1 MEIAVQKTDRWHCI
15 TIVRDDG
22 VTLDLR
28 AVGRKY
34 APPHDLAHYVVEGTL
49 GLRQGFWGTV
59 ADGAKFP
66 GMTVLDGRQRPH
78 ADARSKSL
86 MKANQRCL
94 SEAEVMVS
102 IFVDLLEERP
112 NAKPA
117 VLGPRLAERWT
128 PAGTEAGVIGPD
140 RIERVWTALCA
151 MRKRWQ
157 ALAVGD
163 RIVVEWPMRQQAKA
177 KRR

>member
-1 MEIAVQKTDRWHCI
+1 MDIAVQKTDGWHRIMI
-15 TIVRDDG
+15 TRDDG

-28 AVGRKY
+28 AVGRKFS
-34 APPHDLAHYVVEGTL
+34 PPHDLAHYVVEGML
-49 GLRQGFWGTV
+49 GLRRGFWGTI

-78 ADARSKSL
+78 ANARSKSL

-94 SEAEVMVS
+94 TEAEVLVS
-102 IFVDLLEERP
+102 IFAGLLQERP

-117 VLGPRLAERWT
+117 VLGQRLAACWT
-128 PAGTEAGVIGPD
+128 PAGTEAGVIGPE
-140 RIERVWTALCA
+140 RIERVWTALGA
-151 MRKRWQ
+151 MRRRWQ

-163 RIVVEWPMRQQAKA
+163 RIVVEWPMRRQARA
-177 KRR
+177 ERR